1 MGPALALNFAASMHL
16 FHSSVPEPSLNVSIV
31 TEGQPITGQQYILT
45 CIVTIPRGVV
55 SPVDV
60 AWLNSSGPI
69 TSGGGVLLH
78 SPNVSDETVMLT
90 LEFNPFRDVHE
101 EQLRCEA
108 STRAMAPPYTLQG
121 AAEMDITAT
130 SKLGNVSSTCFTYIY
145 ALPVNCSLLTTPSR
159 HSG

>member
-1 MGPALALNFAASMHL
+1 MLL
-16 FHSSVPEPSLNVSIV
+16 FHPLVPDPSLNVSIV

-45 CIVTIPRGVV
+45 CIVTIPRGVF
-55 SPVDV
+55 SPVNV

-90 LEFNPFRDVHE
+90 LEFNPFRSAHE

-130 SKLGNVSSTCFTYIY
+130 CKLGNVSSIHFI
-145 ALPVNCSLLTTPSR
+145 
-159 HSG
+159 